1 MIFPFSLHS
10 AENFL
15 DFVPKFLLSLP
26 EDSPWIDHDEFVHYL
41 VAKLQ
46 EYFLPSPQKFVPMI
60 LSVLRNGTDAG
71 RLMLINVLLKAV
83 ATWHFLAE
91 QSELQA
97 LLTEMA
103 LSSDIIYSKAAAEL
117 SSKLEEILDSKADLE
132 LLEKSSK
139 APPEAILTKEE
150 SELTPDTLSSL
161 WEKSGDLPGEEG
173 KEEEKEELSELRS
186 RRAPARAKAAPPP
199 PPGQAIR
206 PPQPAPKPTSV
217 SSSGIEDKQKK
228 SRKTPSSPSLAAI
241 PEPPPT
247 TPEPTP
253 MEDSFLSISS
263 STVGDDLAAGMP
275 APASDEMSKA
285 KPRESEV
292 DTSADEVTIGQ
303 KPSPRTI
310 HTHLHYF
317 SRMNPR
323 KTYPFTVTLSSRARE
338 IMRDKTHVFSGE
350 QETEV
355 RDKFELV
362 EPTRQLH
369 VEPLLSGCLVQPTYQ
384 RVNIESQNFPMEL
397 VFFVTP
403 LVDPGLRSTPLNG
416 KIYIRNERG
425 TLLQEMILPRLS
437 VSSHRFGQL
446 IASLGTLAGG
456 TLPALDFL
464 FGVNLQA
471 TLATQ
476 LAYVL
481 PTLADSISMDIVVIT
496 LEVLVFI
503 GALIL
508 GGIWWWKKGRAKLA
522 PTQKAAL
529 DLSS

>member
-10 AENFL
+10 PENFL
-15 DFVPKFLLSLP
+15 DFVPSFLLSLP
-26 EDSPWIDHDEFVHYL
+26 EDSPWIDHDEFVQYL

-46 EYFLPSPQKFVPMI
+46 EYFLPSPRRFVPMI
-60 LSVLRNGTDAG
+60 LSVLENGTNAG
-71 RLMLINVLLKAV
+71 KLMLINVLLKAV

-117 SSKLEEILDSKADLE
+117 SRKLEEILDSKTDLE
-132 LLEKSSK
+132 FLEETRKT
-139 APPEAILTKEE
+139 PPKPILAKEDAE
-150 SELTPDTLSSL
+150 FTPDSLSSL
-161 WEKSGDLPGEEG
+161 WEESGDLPSEERG
-173 KEEEKEELSELRS
+173 EEEKEEHFELRS
-186 RRAPARAKAAPPP
+186 RSAPARVEASSPPP
-199 PPGQAIR
+199 SKQVIP
-206 PPQPAPKPTSV
+206 PPQPPSIPASV
-217 SSSGIEDKQKK
+217 RSSGIEEKQKK
-228 SRKTPSSPSLAAI
+228 SRKAPSSPSLAAI
-241 PEPPPT
+241 PEAPPT
-247 TPEPTP
+247 TAEPAP
-253 MEDSFLSISS
+253 MDDSVISISS
-263 STVGDDLAAGMP
+263 SAVGDDLAAGMP
-275 APASDEMSKA
+275 APDELSRD
-285 KPRESEV
+285 KPRESDAETFV
-292 DTSADEVTIGQ
+292 DEETIEQ
-303 KPSPRTI
+303 IPSPRTI

-323 KTYPFTVTLSSRARE
+323 KTYPFTVTLSARERE
-338 IMRDKTHVFSGE
+338 IMRDKSHIFSGE

-369 VEPLLSGCLVQPTYQ
+369 VEPLLSGCLIQPTYQ
-384 RVNIESQNFPMEL
+384 RVNIESQNFPIEL

-425 TLLQEMILPRLS
+425 TLLQEMTLPRLS

-471 TLATQ
+471 TLAAQ

-481 PTLADSISMDIVVIT
+481 PTLADSISMDIVVT
-496 LEVLVFI
+496 ALEVLVFI
-503 GALIL
+503 GALAL

-529 DLSS
+529 NLSS